1 MNRNHGQAF
10 VVAAVVALLA
20 TADVLARA
28 QAGVTSGGP
37 LGVPV
42 TFGATFLVTDAGE
55 FAAANGAGLAVSLVS
70 GTDSEAAC
78 PVAGSAAALA
88 WSTAAADVTTVIK
101 LHLNGGLAAT
111 VTLSGADG
119 AASFAPFV
127 VAAGERLQ
135 LEFDAGTAPGISTW
149 SVLVR

>member
-1 MNRNHGQAF
+1 MTRQDEVAF
-10 VVAAVVALLA
+10 VAVAAVLGLCALA
-20 TADVLARA
+20 PRA
-28 QAGVTSGGP
+28 QAGGMSSGTVS
-37 LGVPV
+37 GVPV

-88 WSTAAADVTTVIK
+88 WSTAAADGTTVVK

-119 AASFAPFV
+119 AAALTPFA
-127 VAAGERLQ
+127 VAAGDRLQ
-135 LEFDAGTAPGISTW
+135 LEYDAGTAPGISTW